1 MLKCILGFSI
11 RELQAQHICSDQS
24 KGIRGLRLG
33 DVMEVTWIM
42 KTMVQDHSYFLPVS
56 DQPI

>member
-1 MLKCILGFSI
+1 MHVRFFLLGNFI
-11 RELQAQHICSDQS
+11 QHICSDQS